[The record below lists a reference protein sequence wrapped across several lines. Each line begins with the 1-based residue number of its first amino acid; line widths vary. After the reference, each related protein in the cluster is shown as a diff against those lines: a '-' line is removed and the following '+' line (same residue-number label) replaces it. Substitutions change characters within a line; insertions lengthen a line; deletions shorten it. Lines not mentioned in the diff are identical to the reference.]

1 MTVTEL
7 NLALCR
13 ALGVAEPERA
23 LAVTLVIRPGEL
35 PLVRTC
41 YHAPFEGVGERVGKV
56 VHTCH
61 IHPDP
66 EKPVE

>member
-23 LAVTLVIRPGEL
+23 SAVTLVIRPGEL
-35 PLVRTC
+35 PLVRAC
-41 YHAPFEGVGERVGKV
+41 YNVPFEGADERVRKV
-56 VHTCH
+56 MITCR
-61 IHPDP
+61 IHPET